1 MRVCRR
7 CLVGLAVLWSLVVN
21 AESPGLNRYVAEIE
35 LQTASDLATLL
46 DRAEALFL
54 DGELRQAADDAPVVL
69 VLHGPVLR
77 SLLKPNYVNSR
88 ALVDRA
94 ASLSALGVLDV
105 RACRS
110 WMTRHDVDEKT
121 LQPFVRTVAYGP
133 GEVRRL
139 IREQGYISF

>member
-1 MRVCRR
+1 MRSCWL
-7 CLVGLAVLWSLVVN
+7 CLVVLAALWSLAAT
-21 AESPGLNRYVAEIE
+21 AEPPEPIRYVAEIE
-35 LQTASDLATLL
+35 LQTASDLAALL

-54 DGELRQAADDAPVVL
+54 DGELSQTTGDAPVVM

-77 SLLKPNYVNSR
+77 SLLKPNYANSR

-110 WMTRHDVDEKT
+110 WMTRHDVDERA
-121 LQPFVRTVAYGP
+121 LQPFVRTVDYGP